1 MYPRSDNTAVIVL
14 YHGEVKRIFL
24 IFHGRMP
31 SEKAASLWA
40 AKTAEGLARQG
51 LEVVVLVP
59 HRGGGNPFETYRLE
73 HNFVLVRIPII
84 NLFNLRFLRRMAF
97 AVSSVTFTVGV
108 VAHLL
113 RYASR
118 GDVMLSNEPLP
129 MAFVSLFFKNCF
141 YELHVLPVRKRP
153 FFAFLLSRMS
163 GIFPINHYLGEQVI
177 RLFSILPKKVCV
189 VPGGVELQEFNLG
202 IDKKT
207 ARSLLG
213 LPPGRVVLYTGHLYG
228 WKGTDTLAAAAPL
241 LPPDVLVVFVGG
253 TQKDIAVFA
262 GQQLENPHVYI
273 AGHQPHDRMPLWLC
287 TADVVVL
294 PNTAKKKISKYYTS
308 PMKLF
313 EYMAAGRPIVASRL
327 PSIEEIVSEEMAVL
341 VEPDNPKALA
351 VGIYRILN
359 DPALGERLASAARLQ
374 VKHYTW
380 VERGAR
386 MAESIRLLART
397 KPPGNSL
404 INGSKSL

>member
-1 MYPRSDNTAVIVL
+1 
-14 YHGEVKRIFL
+14 
-24 IFHGRMP
+24 MP

-59 HRGGGNPFETYRLE
+59 HRGGGNPFETYHLE

-84 NLFNLRFLRRMAF
+84 NLFNLRFLRRAAF
-97 AVSSVTFTVGV
+97 AISSVTFTVGV

-118 GDVMLSNEPLP
+118 GDAMLSNEPLP

-141 YELHVLPVRKRP
+141 YELHVLPTRKRS
-153 FFAFLLSRMS
+153 FFAFLLSRMQ
-163 GIFPINHYLGEQVI
+163 GVFPINNYLGEQVI
-177 RLFSILPKKVCV
+177 RLFSIPPEKICV
-189 VPGGVELQEFNLG
+189 APGGVELSEFVCTT
-202 IDKKT
+202 DKRT
-207 ARSLLG
+207 ARESLG

-327 PSIEEIVSEEMAVL
+327 PSIEEIVSDEMAIL

-351 VGIYRILN
+351 VGICRILN
-359 DPALGERLASAARLQ
+359 DPALGERLASAARQKTAQYSWEKRSEKILQ
-374 VKHYTW
+374 FINEVKQH
-380 VERGAR
+380 
-386 MAESIRLLART
+386 S
-397 KPPGNSL
+397 
-404 INGSKSL
+404 

>member
-1 MYPRSDNTAVIVL
+1 
-14 YHGEVKRIFL
+14 
-24 IFHGRMP
+24 MP

-40 AKTAEGLARQG
+40 AKTAEGLAKQG
-51 LEVVVLVP
+51 LEVVMLVP
-59 HRGGGNPFETYRLE
+59 RRGGGNPFETYHLE
-73 HNFVLVRIPII
+73 HNFVLVRIAII
-84 NLFNLRFLRRMAF
+84 SFFDLLFLRRAAF

-108 VAHLL
+108 IVHLL

-118 GDVMLSNEPLP
+118 GDAILSNEPLP

-141 YELHVLPVRKRP
+141 YELHVLPTLKRS
-153 FFAFLLSRMS
+153 FFAFLLSRMQ
-163 GIFPINHYLGEQVI
+163 GVFPINDYLGEQVT
-177 RLFSILPKKVCV
+177 RLFSIPPEKICV
-189 VPGGVELQEFNLG
+189 APGGVELSEFACTT
-202 IDKKT
+202 DKRT
-207 ARSLLG
+207 ARESLG

-228 WKGTDTLAAAAPL
+228 WKGTDTLAAAASL
-241 LPPDVLVVFVGG
+241 LPPDVLVIFVGG
-253 TQKDIAVFA
+253 TQKDMAVFA

-327 PSIEEIVSEEMAVL
+327 PSIEEIVSDEMAIL

-351 VGIYRILN
+351 VGICRILD
-359 DPALGERLASAARLQ
+359 DPALGERLASAARQKTAQYSWEKRSEKILQ
-374 VKHYTW
+374 FINEVKQH
-380 VERGAR
+380 
-386 MAESIRLLART
+386 S
-397 KPPGNSL
+397 
-404 INGSKSL
+404 